1 MRKFRKIVAL
11 LCALAVLASAF
22 GCAKGGDNSSTQQQ
36 SSAAEQSKADQE
48 SSQEEKN
55 VKEGNSWEWE
65 NGTPVTLSYFYDKL
79 VPTANF
85 DKYWGKDYVSQKIIE
100 DTGINLEFQFP
111 PDNSH
116 SKLQVLIAGGNLPD
130 MMMSDYR
137 NAVVQNLGDQR
148 TGRRVRSWFR

>member
-1 MRKFRKIVAL
+1 MKKFRKIAAL
-11 LCALAVLASAF
+11 LASAF

-48 SSQEEKN
+48 SSQEEKD

-85 DKYWGKDYVSQKIIE
+85 DRTMSARRSSRIPASTW
-100 DTGINLEFQFP
+100 
-111 PDNSH
+111 NS
-116 SKLQVLIAGGNLPD
+116 S
-130 MMMSDYR
+130 S
-137 NAVVQNLGDQR
+137 
-148 TGRRVRSWFR
+148 RRITLTANCRF